1 MNSRA
6 HGAASGGPQSR
17 DANRDRILD
26 RLERAL
32 SRKSESFFSAGGG
45 NRGFENAGDD
55 IRYASEPLPAPD
67 RTPAKRLERL
77 KRLLEA
83 MRAEVHLVPEADW
96 QGALGDYLRKR
107 EFGTVLYGPGSEVGE
122 AVKGQ
127 CAAAAAPEAVPYAEP
142 VESFKERLFTGIDA
156 GVTSARSAIAENGA
170 LVLWPDEKE
179 PRLLSLIPP
188 VHIAVLRASDIHN
201 TFEDAI
207 AAEGWAA
214 DMPTNVVLVSGPS
227 KTADIE
233 LVLAFGIHGPK
244 ELVVFIRTD

>member
-1 MNSRA
+1 MNNPA
-6 HGAASGGPQSR
+6 NAGGPQT
-17 DANRDRILD
+17 RDRILG

-32 SRKSESFFSAGGG
+32 SRKSGPVFFAGPG

-67 RTPAKRLERL
+67 RSPAKRLERL

-83 MRAEVHLVPEADW
+83 MRAEVHLVPESDW
-96 QGALGDYLRKR
+96 QAELGAYLRKR
-107 EFGTVLYGPGSEVGE
+107 EFGTALYGPGSEVGE
-122 AVKGQ
+122 AVKAQ
-127 CAAAAAPEAVPYAEP
+127 CGEAVAPEAIPYAEP
-142 VESFKERLFTGIDA
+142 VESFKERLFGGIDV

-179 PRLLSLIPP
+179 PRLMSLIPP

-201 TFEDAI
+201 TFADAM
-207 AAEGWAA
+207 AAEDWAA
-214 DMPTNVVLVSGPS
+214 GVPTNVVLISGPS

-244 ELVVFIRTD
+244 ELVVFIRADEA

>member
-1 MNSRA
+1 MNNRA
-6 HGAASGGPQSR
+6 NASPTGGPETR
-17 DANRDRILD
+17 NRILG
-26 RLERAL
+26 RLERAI
-32 SRKSESFFSAGGG
+32 SRKSEVFSSAGSG

-67 RTPAKRLERL
+67 RSPAKRLERL

-83 MRAEVHLVPEADW
+83 MRAEVHLVSESDW
-96 QGALGDYLRKR
+96 QTALGDYLRKR

-122 AVKGQ
+122 AVKAQ
-127 CAAAAAPEAVPYAEP
+127 CGEAVAPEAIPYAEP

-179 PRLLSLIPP
+179 PRLMSLIPP
-188 VHIAVLRASDIHN
+188 VHVAVLRASDIHN
-201 TFEDAI
+201 AFPDAM
-207 AAEGWAA
+207 AAEDWAA
-214 DMPTNVVLVSGPS
+214 GMPTNALLVSGPS

-244 ELVVFIRTD
+244 ELVVFIRTDEA